1 MTTTDICILIF
12 ALPLAFGV
20 ILFVARL
27 EENATDKSLKQTYQE
42 IAQKNPKLQ
51 AYLTQGYDLLAI
63 VGDNGLTGS
72 NFSVFNYPDKQD
84 VNKLPLFKIT
94 FERFGTSTSQLH
106 TKECAE
112 QLSTEGYTQWLPF
125 EAKDAYDTGITIEVN
140 QGIPAQLLSVI
151 FSKKQSPFLTVLF
164 LKYNTWEIFKKP
176 ITGTITGTAIPEGQT
191 WQWQSNNPS
200 KEDDKLVDITNNNRV
215 LLAMFPPTGF
225 IPSAITYLVI
235 HSEMPKHLVPALADL
250 SLLVFENR
258 KSR

>member
-1 MTTTDICILIF
+1 MTTTDIFILIF
-12 ALPLAFGV
+12 GLPVAVGF
-20 ILFVARL
+20 ILFLVRL
-27 EENATDKSLKQTYQE
+27 EENATDKSFKRSYQE
-42 IAQKNPKLQ
+42 IGQKNPKLQ
-51 AYLTQGYDLLAI
+51 AYLNQGYDLLAI
-63 VGDNGLTGS
+63 VRDKGLIGT
-72 NFSVFNYPDKQD
+72 NFSVFNYPAKQD
-84 VNKLPLFKIT
+84 VNKLALFKIT
-94 FERFGTSTSQLH
+94 FEHFGTSTSQLH

-125 EAKDAYDTGITIEVN
+125 EATDKYNYGITIEVN
-140 QGIPAQLLSVI
+140 RGIPAQLLSVI

-164 LKYNTWEIFKKP
+164 PKYNTWEIFKEP

-191 WQWQSNNPS
+191 WQWQSNNAS

-215 LLAMFPPTGF
+215 LLAMFPPTDF

-235 HSEMPKHLVPALADL
+235 HPEMPKHLVPAFADL